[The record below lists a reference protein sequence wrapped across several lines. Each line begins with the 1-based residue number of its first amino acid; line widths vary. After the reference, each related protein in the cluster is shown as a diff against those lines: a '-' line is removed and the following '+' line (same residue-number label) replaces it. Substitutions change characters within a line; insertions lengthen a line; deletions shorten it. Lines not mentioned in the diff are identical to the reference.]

1 MYIDELTL
9 VSDHM
14 LSIHIHTVHK
24 LLLVPFH
31 FLPFHAGFYT
41 LPKPGGDESVSTV
54 VRLTA
59 QSDQSAIVL
68 CHAGTDSVT
77 ETTSTIPRV
86 NTCGVGCIIGRYCLL
101 DIVCF

>member
-1 MYIDELTL
+1 MNILELTL

-14 LSIHIHTVHK
+14 SSKHIRTVHK

-41 LPKPGGDESVSTV
+41 LPKPEGDESVSAV

-77 ETTSTIPRV
+77 ETSTIPRG
-86 NTCGVGCIIGRYCLL
+86 NTCGVGCI
-101 DIVCF
+101 VNW